1 MNTIIQFIHIDWEQ
15 ISQIIKLI
23 KFMCVCKLSGTVQTE
38 NMIDL
43 QRAGRLD
50 RGQQMQQK
58 WIVRLQE
65 KSDFSIWFG
74 CLR

>member
-1 MNTIIQFIHIDWEQ
+1 
-15 ISQIIKLI
+15 
-23 KFMCVCKLSGTVQTE
+23 MCICKLSSTVQTE

-58 WIVRLQE
+58 RIVRLQE